1 MLKLF
6 LKFLEK
12 RPLIHKIITILK
24 KIGVMEAKQLKWAY
38 LTALAL
44 VWGSSFI
51 LIKKGLIGLSALQVG
66 SLRIIFAAIFL
77 LLIGF
82 RSLPKIPKHKW
93 KYIAMTSVFGTF
105 GPAFLFALAQT
116 EIDSSVSSIL
126 NSLTPLNTLILGS
139 LFFGVSFQKRQVWG
153 VFIGLMGSLLLVFS
167 GAMNNPNQNYYYAI
181 LVIIASICY
190 AINVNLIKRFL
201 SDLSPLSIT
210 TGNFAVLLL
219 PASLILFFTGFYEV
233 IHIET
238 VQHAVLFIVV
248 LGVVGTGIANI
259 FFFKLIQISSPV
271 FATSV
276 TYLIPVVAF
285 FWGLLD
291 NEMLTPV
298 QFVGAFIILI
308 GVYLSAK
315 K

>member
-1 MLKLF
+1 
-6 LKFLEK
+6 
-12 RPLIHKIITILK
+12 
-24 KIGVMEAKQLKWAY
+24 MESKQIKWGY
-38 LTALAL
+38 LVVLSL

-51 LIKKGLIGLSALQVG
+51 LIKKGLIGLTALQVG
-66 SLRIIFAAIFL
+66 SLRIVFAAIFL

-82 RSLPKIPKHKW
+82 KSLSKIPKDKW
-93 KYIAMTSVFGTF
+93 KYIALTSMLGTF
-105 GPAFLFALAQT
+105 IPAFLFAIAQT

-126 NSLTPLNTLILGS
+126 NSLTPLNTLILGAIA
-139 LFFGVSFQKRQVWG
+139 FGVSFQRRQLWG
-153 VFIGLMGSLLLVFS
+153 VIIGLIGSLLLVFN
-167 GAMNNPNQNYYYAI
+167 GAINHPEQNYYYAI

-201 SDLSPLSIT
+201 SDLTPLSIT
-210 TGNFAVLLL
+210 TGNFLFLLF
-219 PASLILFFTGFYEV
+219 PSLIILFSTGFANV
-233 IHIET
+233 IQ
-238 VQHAVLFIVV
+238 VQQAQESILFIMI

-259 FFFKLIQISSPV
+259 LFFKLIQISSPV

-291 NEMLTPV
+291 NEMLTIV
-298 QFVGAFIILI
+298 QFFGALIILV

>member
-1 MLKLF
+1 M
-6 LKFLEK
+6 
-12 RPLIHKIITILK
+12 I
-24 KIGVMEAKQLKWAY
+24 
-38 LTALAL
+38 LAL

-51 LIKKGLIGLSALQVG
+51 LIKKGLIGLTALQLG

-82 RSLPKIPKHKW
+82 RSLPKIPLHKW
-93 KYIAMTSVFGTF
+93 KYIALTSMFGTF
-105 GPAFLFALAQT
+105 IPAYLFAIAQT

-126 NSLTPLNTLILGS
+126 NSLTPLNTLVLGALVFGLQFRRNQIFGIL
-139 LFFGVSFQKRQVWG
+139 
-153 VFIGLMGSLLLVFS
+153 IGLIGSAMLILN
-167 GAMNNPNQNYYYAI
+167 GAVHHPEQNYYYAI
-181 LVIIASICY
+181 LVLIASICY
-190 AINVNLIKRFL
+190 AMNVNLIKKYL
-201 SDLSPLSIT
+201 HDLSPLSIT
-210 TGNFAVLLL
+210 TGNFMVLLF
-219 PASLILFFTGFYEV
+219 PASFILFFSGFFDV
-233 IHIET
+233 IHVDK
-238 VQHAVLFIVV
+238 VQHSVLFIMI

-259 FFFKLIQISSPV
+259 LFFKLIQMSSPV

-298 QFVGAFIILI
+298 QFFGAFIILI